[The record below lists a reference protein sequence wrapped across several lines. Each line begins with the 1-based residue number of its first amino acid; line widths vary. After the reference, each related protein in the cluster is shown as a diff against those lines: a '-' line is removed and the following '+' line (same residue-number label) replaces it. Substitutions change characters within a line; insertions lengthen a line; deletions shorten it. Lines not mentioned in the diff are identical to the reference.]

1 MNNPSPSFG
10 AQNAQPGGISP
21 AFDLA
26 AKNIGLNENDQK
38 AAISEYLKNGGQNL
52 DPATTAWCA
61 AFVNATLA
69 QTGGQGTGALNA
81 RSFMK
86 WGQEVQDPQRGDV
99 AVFSRGDPNG
109 WQGHVGF
116 FEGLNEDGSIR
127 VLGGNQGDAVSVAN
141 YPANRLLGYRRAG
154 EPTQGI
160 ADDAMAAIG
169 KQPMQRGTQ
178 TAIGGSGADT
188 MDTPRQ
194 GLLGQIARPDEKVGG
209 LLGMMFGNMS
219 PDRADQ
225 LRANIGGMM
234 GINNQGMVDGAR
246 GRMRSRS
253 GARENDLNYARQ
265 QQQTEQERQREAQR
279 TAQAEAYIAKN
290 HPQYAEAVRTGVMTA
305 QQAYVLA
312 NKPENETSWEVVE
325 APDGTQWQVDPK
337 GVKPPQQLFA
347 GVEAGPDTKT
357 ASDSRKEF
365 SGLPAVKDFSSQAAA
380 FGRIVASTKNP
391 TAAGDMALIFNYMKL
406 LDPGSVVRE
415 SEFEMAAASGS
426 LDDRFDGWA
435 SRIANGER
443 LSENVRNDFLKR
455 AEMLYSEAERGFEGL
470 QEQYTRNA
478 DAAGIPSGQG
488 VTDFRYKGQN
498 APQTAL
504 RPQTPKQSSALPPAP
519 DGYTAEQWRK
529 AYDLM
534 TPEQRKLFQ

>member
-1 MNNPSPSFG
+1 M
-10 AQNAQPGGISP
+10 
-21 AFDLA
+21 
-26 AKNIGLNENDQK
+26 K
-38 AAISEYLKNGGQNL
+38 A
-52 DPATTAWCA
+52 
-61 AFVNATLA
+61 
-69 QTGGQGTGALNA
+69 
-81 RSFMK
+81 
-86 WGQEVQDPQRGDV
+86 
-99 AVFSRGDPNG
+99 
-109 WQGHVGF
+109 
-116 FEGLNEDGSIR
+116 
-127 VLGGNQGDAVSVAN
+127 
-141 YPANRLLGYRRAG
+141 
-154 EPTQGI
+154 
-160 ADDAMAAIG
+160 
-169 KQPMQRGTQ
+169 
-178 TAIGGSGADT
+178 
-188 MDTPRQ
+188 
-194 GLLGQIARPDEKVGG
+194 
-209 LLGMMFGNMS
+209 
-219 PDRADQ
+219 
-225 LRANIGGMM
+225 
-234 GINNQGMVDGAR
+234 
-246 GRMRSRS
+246 RS
-253 GARENDLNYARQ
+253 GARENDLNYARE

-279 TAQAEAYIAKN
+279 TAQSEAWIAQN
-290 HPQYAEAVRTGVMTA
+290 HPDLASAVQSGVLTP
-305 QQAYVLA
+305 QQAYAIA

-365 SGLPAVKDFSSQAAA
+365 SVLPAVKDFSSQAAA

-426 LDDRFDGWA
+426 FDDRFDGWA